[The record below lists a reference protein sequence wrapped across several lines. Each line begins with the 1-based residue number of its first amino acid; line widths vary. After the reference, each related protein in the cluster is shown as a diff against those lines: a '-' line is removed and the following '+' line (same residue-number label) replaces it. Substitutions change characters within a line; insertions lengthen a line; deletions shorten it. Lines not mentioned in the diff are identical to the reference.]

1 MSRKVASI
9 LQINLIILS
18 LPVVWLGFTY
28 INQVS
33 QEPWILI
40 RIFTVFFIIIGVI
53 IFSDIIS
60 TIFHETG
67 HLIGGLLTGYTFVYY
82 GLFGKIW
89 LKIDGKLTRKKNNQ
103 KGLGGVSQLTPP
115 DMKDGTFPFRLYYFG
130 GPLMNLVLAGICA
143 LIFFQIA
150 PIFPTWSIVF
160 LILGLKATTDFIM
173 NILPVNNDGNWN
185 DGYIL
190 FNFGKEKNADIR
202 LKYWRNF
209 RIQGLFISG
218 TRPRDIPETYYKWA
232 NINKKIDDFFVVEA
246 GFLKYK
252 VLMDKRLFQ
261 EAHKCMKAISI
272 HLEPSMVGYKPA
284 INLELI
290 FHELIGECREKEIR
304 KLYTKEVEK
313 YTQENASNESIQ
325 RISYAYFRLLM
336 KDEEKAQ
343 IHLNLFNKAITN
355 SINIGNILSEKELVK
370 LVDDVAHKRE

>member
-33 QEPWILI
+33 GEPWSTI
-40 RIFTVFFIIIGVI
+40 RIFTIFFVIVGVI

-60 TIFHETG
+60 SIFHETG

-89 LKIDGKLTRKKNNQ
+89 LKIEDKLTRKRNNQ
-103 KGLGGVSQLTPP
+103 KGLGGVSQLSPP
-115 DMKDGTFPFRLYYFG
+115 DMKEGSFPFRLYYFSG
-130 GPLMNLVLAGICA
+130 SLMNLILAGICA
-143 LIFFQIA
+143 TLFFLIA
-150 PIFPTWSIVF
+150 PFLPTWSIVF

-173 NILPVNNDGNWN
+173 NILPVNNNGNWN

-209 RIQGLFISG
+209 RIQGFFIGG
-218 TRPRDIPETYYKWA
+218 TRPKDIPETYYKWA

-252 VLMDKRLFQ
+252 VLMDKRLFDD
-261 EAHKCMKAISI
+261 AHKCMKAISL
-272 HLEPSMVGYKPA
+272 HLEPSMAGYQPA

-325 RISYAYFRLLM
+325 RVSYAYFRLLM

-343 IHLNLFNKAITN
+343 IHLDLFNKAIAN
-355 SINIGNILSEKELVK
+355 SINIGNIPSEKELIQ
-370 LVDDVAHKRE
+370 LVDNIAHKRG